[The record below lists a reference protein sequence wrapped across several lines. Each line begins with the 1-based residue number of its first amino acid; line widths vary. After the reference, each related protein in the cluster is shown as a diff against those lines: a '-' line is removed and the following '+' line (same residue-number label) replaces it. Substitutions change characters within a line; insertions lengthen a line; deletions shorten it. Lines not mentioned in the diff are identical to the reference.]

1 MEIKLKDDDE
11 EKEIDE
17 KGKKIKKK
25 KVKVEKEKSVP
36 LSRVFL
42 MNKPEWLY
50 IFIGCVFAVVTGA
63 VQPVSSLLLSKLVA
77 VRIIVSFLYLY
88 SISFKLKN
96 VFYLSSRFH
105 YVHMTREKIKLFFIA
120 FCLL

>member
-17 KGKKIKKK
+17 NGKKIKIKKK
-25 KVKVEKEKSVP
+25 KVKGEKEKSVP

-50 IFIGCVFAVVTGA
+50 IFIGCVFSVVTGA

-77 VRIIVSFLYLY
+77 VSFC
-88 SISFKLKN
+88 
-96 VFYLSSRFH
+96 
-105 YVHMTREKIKLFFIA
+105 
-120 FCLL
+120 FCFGTYI

>member
-25 KVKVEKEKSVP
+25 KVKGEKEKSVP

-50 IFIGCVFAVVTGA
+50 IFVGCFFSVVTGA
-63 VQPVSSLLLSKLVA
+63 VQPVSSILLSKLVA
-77 VRIIVSFLYLY
+77 VRILLLIRYLY
-88 SISFKLKN
+88 SNVFKLKN
-96 VFYLSSRFH
+96 LFFFSSHFH